1 MLKNT
6 WQVILSSVF
15 LWIILQKKKMRSL
28 ENIYNQL
35 DAIQSDC
42 VLIFDLFRDH
52 IFSDIDYYSIVP
64 NVPMWIRDVGNSAE
78 GGLTKE
84 QFELFVREN
93 NNVLTNKLLY
103 KFDCDLLVAALQDRF
118 SMISS
123 MIERFYQRMP
133 YESKYKME
141 DFDSTTMTMS
151 SADADIFAFLNSIF
165 VFLGSAFDLMAKIST
180 ELYCVDTIDYSDY
193 PNLKSK
199 NVQFGDNKLIN
210 ETLKGSEMIFS
221 RPNIVK
227 KIEAIRNRIIHDG
240 SFDFRQII
248 YIGYIDQKDYSE
260 SCILFPDMGDSY
272 FASYKNRRNFYSES
286 NRINISLPQ
295 LLNEILQVINNT
307 TKQII
312 SIYNRDIYINE
323 NDAVTY
329 KDDILNWSKSAFK
342 VFGIT
347 QESSQTEK

>member
-1 MLKNT
+1 MKPLG
-6 WQVILSSVF
+6 
-15 LWIILQKKKMRSL
+15 
-28 ENIYNQL
+28 NIYSQL

-52 IFSDIDYYSIVP
+52 IFSDIDYYAIVP
-64 NVPMWIRDVGNSAE
+64 SVPMWIKDAGNSAE

-93 NNVLTNKLLY
+93 VNVLTNKLLY

-118 SMISS
+118 SMIGSLL
-123 MIERFYQRMP
+123 EKFYQKMP

-141 DFDSTTMTMS
+141 DFSSATMTMS
-151 SADADIFAFLNSIF
+151 SADADTFAFLNSIF
-165 VFLGSAFDLMAKIST
+165 IFLGSAFDLMAKISA
-180 ELYCVDTIDYSDY
+180 ELYCVDTIDYSNY

-199 NVQFGDNKLIN
+199 KVQFGDNQLID
-210 ETLKGSEMIFS
+210 ERLKGSEMIFC

-227 KIEAIRNRIIHDG
+227 KIETIRNRVIHDG

-248 YIGYIDQKDYSE
+248 YIGYIDKKDYSE
-260 SCILFPDMGDSY
+260 SCILFPDMGESY
-272 FASYKNRRNFYSES
+272 FVSYKNRRNFYSES

-295 LLNEILQVINNT
+295 LLDEILLVIKNT
-307 TKQII
+307 TSQII
-312 SIYNRDIYINE
+312 SIYHKDIYINK

-329 KDDILNWSKSAFK
+329 KNDMLNWYKSASK
-342 VFGIT
+342 VLGIT
-347 QESSQTEK
+347 PKDSI